1 LARGAIVQV
10 RGVLA
15 APYGNLELRPG
26 SDSDISSIG
35 NGGLPDPVPLDSAG
49 ISEANEGTLATI
61 TATLVDIDRYSSG
74 AFSLGVRD
82 ERGDTRVYVFAPIEL
97 DRSTLVRGPRIRV
110 TGIVGQRASR
120 TGAADG
126 HRIWPRGQADIVVLG
141 DGPGATPSPTD
152 RPGGEP
158 PDSKP
163 PRVAIKAANP
173 GRTVTIVGVVTS
185 KAGVIDSEARRV
197 TVQDR
202 SGAILV
208 RYPADTSPAGVGRVI
223 RATGEV
229 GTWYGTVQMETT
241 TKPRL
246 KGRLPVVPTVL
257 RRPPHESDEW
267 QLVSVTVRIEDIER
281 DGDTWRAQASLGA
294 GGDLP
299 IVGLAGSGIAPD
311 TLEPGRAA
319 RIVGIVRRAH
329 PSATD
334 QRFAIAPRSRKDI
347 ELGNLVTA
355 DDPEDDEDR
364 DDDEAGI
371 AIAETGGDDTT
382 VLAATLGSLDGLT
395 DRVVRVGGRLEAI
408 EGPRLTL
415 DDGTGRGTVRFAD
428 GVGPLDPE
436 LRVGEVVNATG
447 RVRQR
452 TGRPEVV
459 VQAIADVRRAAALG
473 ERPPAELFAPRPT
486 PPPDTALALGTEA
499 ASTPA
504 PQAAASAFLPLVG
517 ISGLAGSSL
526 LLLGSA
532 ALLAWRSRSSPLPPT
547 PG

>member
-1 LARGAIVQV
+1 M
-10 RGVLA
+10 VLD
-15 APYGNLELRPG
+15 N
-26 SDSDISSIG
+26 
-35 NGGLPDPVPLDSAG
+35 
-49 ISEANEGTLATI
+49 
-61 TATLVDIDRYSSG
+61 
-74 AFSLGVRD
+74 
-82 ERGDTRVYVFAPIEL
+82 
-97 DRSTLVRGPRIRV
+97 
-110 TGIVGQRASR
+110 
-120 TGAADG
+120 
-126 HRIWPRGQADIVVLG
+126 
-141 DGPGATPSPTD
+141 GPGATPSPTN
-152 RPGGEP
+152 RPGGKP
-158 PDSKP
+158 PGSKP

-208 RYPADTSPAGVGRVI
+208 RYPADVSPAGVGRVI

-229 GTWYGTVQMETT
+229 GTWYGTIQMEATA
-241 TKPRL
+241 KPRP
-246 KGRLPVVPTVL
+246 KGRRPVVPAVL

-267 QLVSVTVRIEDIER
+267 QLVSVTVRIEDIEH
-281 DGDTWRAQASLGA
+281 DGDTWRAQATLGA

-311 TLEPGRAA
+311 TLEPGRSA

-355 DDPEDDEDR
+355 DDPEDDEGGDE
-364 DDDEAGI
+364 DEAGI
-371 AIAETGGDDTT
+371 AIAAAGGEDTT
-382 VLAATLGSLDGLT
+382 VLTATLGSLGRLT

-408 EGPRLTL
+408 EGRRLTL
-415 DDGTGRGTVRFAD
+415 ADGTGRGTVRIAD

-459 VQAIADVRRAAALG
+459 VQTAADVRRAAALG
-473 ERPPAELFAPRPT
+473 ERPLAESFAPRPT
-486 PPPDTALALGTEA
+486 LLPGIALASGTEA
-499 ASTPA
+499 APA
-504 PQAAASAFLPLVG
+504 PPPQAAAAALLPFLAIG
-517 ISGLAGSSL
+517 GLAGTSFV
-526 LLLGSA
+526 LLGSA
-532 ALLAWRSRSSPLPPT
+532 ALLLWRSRKSPLPPT